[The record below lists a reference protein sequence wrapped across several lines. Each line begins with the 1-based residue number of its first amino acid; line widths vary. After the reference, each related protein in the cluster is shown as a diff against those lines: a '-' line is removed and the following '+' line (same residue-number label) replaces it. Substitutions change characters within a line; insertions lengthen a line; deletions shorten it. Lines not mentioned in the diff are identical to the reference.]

1 MPPVRP
7 RLSHVARLLPCAFL
21 LASLA
26 LLCSCKPAQK
36 PNTEQADERA
46 MWLDSVPQLKSL
58 NVSNACAIALALVS
72 ERLSADA

>member
-1 MPPVRP
+1 M
-7 RLSHVARLLPCAFL
+7 LPAFCRVAFL

-36 PNTEQADERA
+36 PNTEQADQRA

-58 NVSNACAIALALVS
+58 NVSNAEISRAHPKRMRPVSPILPALS
-72 ERLSADA
+72 